1 MKSVS
6 NKIMRKQK
14 LERNPDPSVAHP
26 ALQGLCSEKE
36 MSAVIEKEL
45 NDPKARFRKAPR
57 GVDFTIDQ
65 DWPRYTAAEHNRW
78 DRLFK
83 RSLKI
88 LRDRACDEFV
98 AMIEKLKLSES
109 GIPDMEKL
117 NERLAKLTGWR
128 VVPVIELV
136 PDNIFFSH
144 LANRRFPAGAF
155 IRSET
160 EMDYLQEPD
169 VFHDIFGHVPLL
181 ANPVY
186 ANFMQAYGQGGN
198 RALALGRLANLARL
212 YWYTIEFGL
221 IRTDAGL
228 RIFGAGIM
236 SSVGESVFA
245 LENDSPNRIT
255 FNLERVMRTKYVI
268 DDFQEIYFVVDSFE
282 KLLQECYQDFGPLY
296 ERMKTASDI
305 APDQLI
311 EGDEVI
317 SRGTLDY
324 FRRKRSARAP

>member
-109 GIPDMEKL
+109 G
-117 NERLAKLTGWR
+117 
-128 VVPVIELV
+128 
-136 PDNIFFSH
+136 
-144 LANRRFPAGAF
+144 
-155 IRSET
+155 
-160 EMDYLQEPD
+160 
-169 VFHDIFGHVPLL
+169 
-181 ANPVY
+181 
-186 ANFMQAYGQGGN
+186 
-198 RALALGRLANLARL
+198 
-212 YWYTIEFGL
+212 
-221 IRTDAGL
+221 
-228 RIFGAGIM
+228 
-236 SSVGESVFA
+236 
-245 LENDSPNRIT
+245 
-255 FNLERVMRTKYVI
+255 
-268 DDFQEIYFVVDSFE
+268 
-282 KLLQECYQDFGPLY
+282 
-296 ERMKTASDI
+296 
-305 APDQLI
+305 
-311 EGDEVI
+311 
-317 SRGTLDY
+317 
-324 FRRKRSARAP
+324 